1 MWTDWEEMIIL
12 ADSRL
17 KVRQA
22 RSESR
27 RRRESFSIESEIK
40 ARTSSSILLSW
51 SFVCVWSGGG
61 WSCFSCFLI
70 IVDGSGCSD
79 VPTKK
84 NIN

>member
-1 MWTDWEEMIIL
+1 MWTEREAMIIL

-51 SFVCVWSGGG
+51 SFVCVWSSCG
-61 WSCFSCFLI
+61 WSCFSGFLMV
-70 IVDGSGCSD
+70 VDGSGCSD
-79 VPTKK
+79 VPKK
-84 NIN
+84 KKIN